1 LKEEGEFVSDAN
13 LEHVLEISRQR
24 AATKEAGR
32 RLMEAKRQ
40 KLAEL
45 NAHRHYETFARKHVR
60 RVEIEASRKRL

>member
-1 LKEEGEFVSDAN
+1 
-13 LEHVLEISRQR
+13 
-24 AATKEAGR
+24 
-32 RLMEAKRQ
+32 MEAKRQ